1 MAGQPS
7 VGDSDGPFEVTV
19 TVTFE
24 DIPPSPET
32 HEVEAH
38 EVAAAALLA
47 IALADNGNPR
57 LRLDRPHAASFS
69 YPDEDGPD
77 ARRKDVGTVTLRIL
91 AEYPDLLPVVVGKVP
106 GRIREMTVINVD

>member
-1 MAGQPS
+1 
-7 VGDSDGPFEVTV
+7 VGDSGGPFEITV

-32 HEVEAH
+32 HQVEAH

-47 IALADNGNPR
+47 IALAERGDPR
-57 LRLDRPHAASFS
+57 LLLDRPHAASFS

-91 AEYPDLLPVVVGKVP
+91 TEFPDLLPVVIGKVP